1 MTTDKPNHTPNHRQD
16 NESADKGPG
25 VRFPPPLMVVPCWAV
40 AYTLHQFWP
49 LAMPA
54 SIWLQIAGIVLIAIG
69 LGMIVVIGLRF
80 RKART
85 HIEPWKPSTALVTSG
100 LFSFSRNPIYLAFC
114 VITVGVGLLVNSL
127 WVVISA
133 LPVAVLIQELVI
145 RKEEAYLENQFGD
158 EYLEYKNRV
167 RRWF

>member
-1 MTTDKPNHTPNHRQD
+1 MTTDKSNLTPD
-16 NESADKGPG
+16 NKPADKGPG

-49 LAMPA
+49 LALPP

-69 LGMIVVIGLRF
+69 LGLIVVIGLRF

-85 HIEPWKPSTALVTSG
+85 HIEPWKPSTALVTTG

-114 VITVGVGLLVNSL
+114 IITAGVGLLVNSL

-133 LPVAVLIQELVI
+133 LPVALLIQVLVI
-145 RKEEAYLENQFGD
+145 SKEEAYLENQFGD
-158 EYLEYKNRV
+158 AYRAYKNRV

>member
-1 MTTDKPNHTPNHRQD
+1 
-16 NESADKGPG
+16 
-25 VRFPPPLMVVPCWAV
+25 
-40 AYTLHQFWP
+40 
-49 LAMPA
+49 
-54 SIWLQIAGIVLIAIG
+54 
-69 LGMIVVIGLRF
+69 MIVVIGLRF

-114 VITVGVGLLVNSL
+114 IITVGVGLLVNSL

-145 RKEEAYLENQFGD
+145 RKEAAYLENQFGD